1 MYVLLEVTLKVL
13 YGFVGLC
20 AVAPCLFCR
29 NVPCN
34 SVIYCNAYIMFICC
48 FLLGAV
54 EKRQKSSIALLPLS
68 NISKPG
74 SY

>member
-20 AVAPCLFCR
+20 CCSCLFCR

-34 SVIYCNAYIMFICC
+34 SGISCLYYVYLRFSFGCC
-48 FLLGAV
+48 R
-54 EKRQKSSIALLPLS
+54 EKAKKQHSPSATI
-68 NISKPG
+68 
-74 SY
+74 

>member
-34 SVIYCNAYIMFICC
+34 SGIYCNAYIMFI
-48 FLLGAV
+48 
-54 EKRQKSSIALLPLS
+54 
-68 NISKPG
+68 
-74 SY
+74 